1 MANKRSCREKRGGG
15 KSIWINESTSL
26 VQKNEKEKRKGGK
39 KKKRKERKEDFRGI
53 ILSIRLCSIITQPS
67 SRDETEGQQGEV
79 ERNSATLRSAIE
91 RLDRARDTKDLVEDP
106 V

>member
-15 KSIWINESTSL
+15 KSIWINESTSS
-26 VQKNEKEKRKGGK
+26 VQKNEKEKRK

>member
-15 KSIWINESTSL
+15 KSIWINESTSS
-26 VQKNEKEKRKGGK
+26 VQKNEKEKRK

-67 SRDETEGQQGEV
+67 SRDEAEGQQGEV

>member
-1 MANKRSCREKRGGG
+1 MR
-15 KSIWINESTSL
+15 
-26 VQKNEKEKRKGGK
+26 K
-39 KKKRKERKEDFRGI
+39 KKEREERRRRGKERKEDFRGI

>member
-1 MANKRSCREKRGGG
+1 MANKRSCREKRGRG
-15 KSIWINESTSL
+15 KSIWINESTSS

-39 KKKRKERKEDFRGI
+39 KKKRKEDFRGI

-67 SRDETEGQQGEV
+67 SRDEAEGQQGEV

>member
-1 MANKRSCREKRGGG
+1 MLDNYATVFG
-15 KSIWINESTSL
+15 
-26 VQKNEKEKRKGGK
+26 
-39 KKKRKERKEDFRGI
+39 
-53 ILSIRLCSIITQPS
+53 
-67 SRDETEGQQGEV
+67 DEAEGQQGEV

>member
-1 MANKRSCREKRGGG
+1 MR
-15 KSIWINESTSL
+15 
-26 VQKNEKEKRKGGK
+26 K
-39 KKKRKERKEDFRGI
+39 KKEREERRRRGKERKEDFRGI

-67 SRDETEGQQGEV
+67 SRDEAEGQQGEV